1 MDTNT
6 FNLDWKYCLRD
17 LTQFV
22 KQIDGRSSF
31 RVSQGAIAAWKETY
45 EPIVWINILMM
56 VSLTERLFN
65 KGSVGALT
73 NRRFETAR
81 HLTYQRK
88 QVFGLGHNIVTMAV
102 RIHLFPYRTQKLSL
116 LTPMVLGG

>member
-56 VSLTERLFN
+56 VSLTERLF
-65 KGSVGALT
+65 KGSKILT
-73 NRRFETAR
+73 KTLKRGRSATERNQRF
-81 HLTYQRK
+81 
-88 QVFGLGHNIVTMAV
+88 VFRDI
-102 RIHLFPYRTQKLSL
+102 
-116 LTPMVLGG
+116 